1 MYAME
6 QEIREDGLCTDHKK
20 GNCETDQLKDCIR
33 GMTKGPME
41 IYGYGP

>member
-6 QEIREDGLCTDHKK
+6 QEIREDGLCTDNKEDTVSK
-20 GNCETDQLKDCIR
+20 KDCIR